1 MSQTLEVGKSQT
13 KSQTLRLS
21 DFLACERAYVCL
33 CETRGE
39 AAPKCA
45 LMTPCQTWKNAAVKL
60 HKIRL
65 SEASPCFSE
74 KFTKLSEGFRILVR
88 NSLSFDEGSLRLAK
102 FGGQTTAS
110 S

>member
-21 DFLACERAYVCL
+21 DFLACARAYVCL

-45 LMTPCQTWKNAAVKL
+45 LRSPCQTWKNVAVKL

-74 KFTKLSEGFRILVR
+74 KLTKLSEGFQILVR